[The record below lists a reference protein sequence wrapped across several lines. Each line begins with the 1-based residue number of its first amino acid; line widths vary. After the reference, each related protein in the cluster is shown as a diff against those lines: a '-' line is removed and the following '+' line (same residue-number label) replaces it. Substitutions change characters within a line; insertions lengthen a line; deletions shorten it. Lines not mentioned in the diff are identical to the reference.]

1 MPRALPLFSSLLAL
15 VVVACSSDD
24 PVGPASPNG
33 GSTGTATG
41 GGPNAGSG
49 GSSSSFGGTG
59 GASPQGGA
67 PGSGGASSGGGPAGG
82 GMGGSAGSGTGGSPD
97 GGSGASPATGG
108 MASGGAS
115 LPAGGS
121 TAGAGAA
128 PQTGGSAGS
137 AADGGS
143 AGSAGMP
150 ATGGSGG
157 GVFQVPFIL
166 GADIS
171 SVQESKMT
179 FRDTDGQTKDI
190 FALLKNHGFNYI
202 RLKTFVDPMSP
213 YGYASKANGCAGLS
227 EAFGDRDHVVAF
239 GKEAKDAGMGFLL
252 DFYYSDVWAD
262 PGNQIIS
269 EAWRGASTITELA

>member
-1 MPRALPLFSSLLAL
+1 
-15 VVVACSSDD
+15 
-24 PVGPASPNG
+24 
-33 GSTGTATG
+33 
-41 GGPNAGSG
+41 
-49 GSSSSFGGTG
+49 
-59 GASPQGGA
+59 
-67 PGSGGASSGGGPAGG
+67 
-82 GMGGSAGSGTGGSPD
+82 
-97 GGSGASPATGG
+97 
-108 MASGGAS
+108 
-115 LPAGGS
+115 AGGS

-202 RLKTFVDPMSP
+202 RLKTFVDPMAP

-239 GKEAKDAGMGFLL
+239 GK
-252 DFYYSDVWAD
+252 
-262 PGNQIIS
+262 Q
-269 EAWRGASTITELA
+269 